1 MPMAT
6 TTKRSDREYRAFT
19 LDPAQGNGSDDQKY
33 IIRGHAATFDPYTL
47 FEMDGIKYQERIE
60 PNAFASCDM
69 SDVVFRIDHCG
80 PVYART
86 SAQSLRVT
94 VDSRGLSFEADLS
107 KTANAR
113 SIAEDIAAGNY
124 PQASFAFQVEADHYE
139 PETHTR
145 VIEAFRKVFDVSPV
159 TFPANPGTDVAAAA
173 RDYFTAQE
181 EAIAEAKRQKERAR
195 QRLLLRL
202 KLD

>member
-1 MPMAT
+1 MAT
-6 TTKRSDREYRAFT
+6 TKKNEREYRSFDLQA
-19 LDPAQGNGSDDQKY
+19 AQGNGSDDQKD

-86 SAQSLRVT
+86 SAQTLRVN
-94 VDSRGLSFEADLS
+94 VDNTGLTFEADLS

-113 SIAEDIAAGNY
+113 AIAEDIAAGNY

-145 VIEAFRKVFDVSPV
+145 VIEAFRKIYDVSPV
-159 TFPANPGTDVAAAA
+159 TFPANPATDVAAAT

-181 EAIAEAKRQKERAR
+181 EALAAEKARRERERQK
-195 QRLLLRL
+195 LLLRL

>member
-1 MPMAT
+1 ME
-6 TTKRSDREYRAFT
+6 KNSNKDQREYRSFDLSA
-19 LDPAQGNGSDDQKY
+19 AQGSGSDDQKY
-33 IIRGHAATFDPYTL
+33 QVHGHAATFDPYTL

-69 SDVVFRIDHCG
+69 SDVVFRIDHRG

-86 SAQSLRVT
+86 SAGTLKVT
-94 VDSRGLSFEADLS
+94 VDSTGLNFKADLS
-107 KTANAR
+107 KTVNSR
-113 SIAEDIAAGNY
+113 GIAEDIAAGNY
-124 PQASFAFQVEADHYE
+124 PQASFAFVVEADHYE

-145 VIEAFRKVFDVSPV
+145 VIDAFQKIYDVSPV
-159 TFPANPGTDVAAAA
+159 TFPANPATDVASA

-181 EAIAEAKRQKERAR
+181 DAIRAAAKEREQKK
-195 QRLLLRL
+195 QRILLSL